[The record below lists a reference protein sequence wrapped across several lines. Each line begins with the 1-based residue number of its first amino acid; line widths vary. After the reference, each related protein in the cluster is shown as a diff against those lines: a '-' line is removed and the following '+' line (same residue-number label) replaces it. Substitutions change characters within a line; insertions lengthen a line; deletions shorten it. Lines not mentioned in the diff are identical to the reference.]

1 MGRTDSEIRDMRSRI
16 KEELFEVLTRKEQE
30 NFDLEKALKRINTAM
45 ESVVAA

>member
-1 MGRTDSEIRDMRSRI
+1 MRSRI